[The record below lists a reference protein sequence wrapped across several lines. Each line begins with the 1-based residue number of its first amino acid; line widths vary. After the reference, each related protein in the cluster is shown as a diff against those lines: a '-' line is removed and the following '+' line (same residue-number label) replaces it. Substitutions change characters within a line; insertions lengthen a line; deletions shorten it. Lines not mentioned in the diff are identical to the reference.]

1 MSLMLFIII
10 FIFSILGSIGAIITA
25 GVFLLIKEK
34 TQKLLIPCFI
44 SYATGTLLAAA
55 LLGMITQS
63 VTSGNPSIVFS
74 FVLGGIII
82 FFLLE
87 KLVIWRHCHD
97 DECEVHGTAGP
108 ILLIGDA
115 LHNLIDGIVIAA
127 SFLASFHIGV
137 AISISVIAHEVPQE
151 VGDFAIL
158 LHGGYSK
165 KKAFGLNLL
174 SSTTTIPGAIIS
186 YFVLE
191 KVSSIIPYIMAISA
205 ASFIYIA
212 LSDLTPELHKKTNI
226 GTSLRQIILIL
237 AGISTIILILSL
249 KQSF

>member
-1 MSLMLFIII
+1 M
-10 FIFSILGSIGAIITA
+10 GSIGAIITA
-25 GVFLLIKEK
+25 GIFLLIKEK

-44 SYATGTLLAAA
+44 SYATGTLLAGA
-55 LLGMITQS
+55 LLGMMTQG
-63 VTSGNPSIVFS
+63 VINGNPLLVLS

-97 DECEVHGTAGP
+97 DKCEVHGTPGP

-127 SFLASFHIGV
+127 SFLTNFHIGV

-165 KKAFGLNLL
+165 RKAFGLNLL
-174 SSTTTIPGAIIS
+174 SSATTIPGAVIS
-186 YFVLE
+186 YFVLD

-212 LSDLTPELHKKTNI
+212 LSDLTPELHQKSDL
-226 GTSLRQIILIL
+226 GTSLRQVILIL
-237 AGISTIILILSL
+237 AGIGTIVLILSL